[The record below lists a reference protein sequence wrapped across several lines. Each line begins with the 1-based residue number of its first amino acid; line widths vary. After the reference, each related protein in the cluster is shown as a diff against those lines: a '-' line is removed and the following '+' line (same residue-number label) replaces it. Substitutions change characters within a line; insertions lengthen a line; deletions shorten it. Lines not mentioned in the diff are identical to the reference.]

1 MGGAR
6 PKVRDDDERGA
17 PPGRFGNQPFVPSDE
32 QRAKVRTLAK
42 TMKAE
47 QPAAKEWI
55 AAQMG
60 FSVSTLDRHF
70 AEDLIAGRAEV
81 VASLGATLIGVAMG
95 TITEISRER
104 LDAIKYALAR
114 IGGWSSKLEMSGPNG
129 RPIETVDLSRLSP
142 KQLEEYGRL
151 AAIAEGLDPEGV
163 VGDSSD

>member
-1 MGGAR
+1 
-6 PKVRDDDERGA
+6 
-17 PPGRFGNQPFVPSDE
+17 
-32 QRAKVRTLAK
+32 
-42 TMKAE
+42 
-47 QPAAKEWI
+47 
-55 AAQMG
+55 
-60 FSVSTLDRHF
+60 
-70 AEDLIAGRAEV
+70 
-81 VASLGATLIGVAMG
+81 VALG